1 MELFLAPGEAVLIK
15 RLQEMLVTLPEIWED
30 DNRNAAVE
38 ILTMIA
44 TNQLLQQD
52 EYGVTKDQSSDVYIA
67 QAIVI
72 LENYDMGD
80 DIRSTFHTPKVANR
94 LTDLR
99 CSSSPK
105 SALPSRRD
113 LLKFLSKRISC
124 SCLKE
129 KYRHARRTLPKFS
142 ACSWCG
148 QQKKREMVLVCNDCK
163 IELYCGKVCQAASWN
178 NVHKNECAHFVAYQ
192 SVR

>member
-1 MELFLAPGEAVLIK
+1 MLGTWRSCTNKTFTRDACHLTWDLGRWSSK
-15 RLQEMLVTLPEIWED
+15 RCSGNI
-30 DNRNAAVE
+30 
-38 ILTMIA
+38 
-44 TNQLLQQD
+44 
-52 EYGVTKDQSSDVYIA
+52 DQSSDVYIA

-72 LENYDMGD
+72 LENYDGGD

-113 LLKFLSKRISC
+113 LLKFLSRRISC

-129 KYRHARRTLPKFS
+129 KYRYARQTLPKFS

-148 QQKKREMVLVCNDCK
+148 QQKKRELILVCSDCK
-163 IELYCGKVCQAASWN
+163 IKLYCGKVCQAASWN
-178 NVHKNECAHFVAYQ
+178 NVHKHECAHFVAYQ
-192 SVR
+192 CMWGEVLNDI